1 MATRIAHKAWLAC
14 CQGVNLFQ
22 SWTRTCLKGSFPT
35 KMIPAGRGIIKGHKD
50 DFSYNTILSITVLLY
65 THTHT
70 HTHTGTWWLW
80 SMGSQ
85 RVRYNWATHTHT
97 HTYIHVCVCVCIK
110 KKRRHPGTQLPPMHI
125 YTPGTYFSKYHYFRI
140 QCEVSMSSPLQL
152 C

>member
-1 MATRIAHKAWLAC
+1 
-14 CQGVNLFQ
+14 
-22 SWTRTCLKGSFPT
+22 
-35 KMIPAGRGIIKGHKD
+35 MIPAGRGIIKDHKD

-65 THTHT
+65 THTQEPGGYGPWGHKESDT
-70 HTHTGTWWLW
+70 TEPL
-80 SMGSQ
+80 
-85 RVRYNWATHTHT
+85 THTHT
-97 HTYIHVCVCVCIK
+97 HIYTCVCVCIK